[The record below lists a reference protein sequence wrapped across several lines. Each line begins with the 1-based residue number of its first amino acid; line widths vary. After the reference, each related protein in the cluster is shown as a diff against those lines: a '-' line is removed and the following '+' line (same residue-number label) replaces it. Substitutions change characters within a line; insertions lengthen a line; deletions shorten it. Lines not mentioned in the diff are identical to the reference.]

1 MIKKTWSIP
10 ASSLKITR
18 FRTNYLLL
26 SCGASTL
33 QASQKFVLLHFA
45 TWCRLPLK
53 PSLNQQSI
61 SCDPMYYLN
70 FSAFNVTQRY
80 TFAIHDYC
88 SRTRIRSR
96 EFISLRQFVLLK
108 SKYVNHIGFDAVNH
122 VRFSEERTSYK
133 LTSRGGGSNNKK
145 RSCRREKPKV
155 SFVFFVLFQNTFE
168 IDVFVLNL
176 VKNVSTKKI
185 TIFVFF
191 DLFCSFLLF
200 LSDFVKKMSSNR
212 EY

>member
-133 LTSRGGGSNNKK
+133 LTSRGGGGG
-145 RSCRREKPKV
+145 P
-155 SFVFFVLFQNTFE
+155 T
-168 IDVFVLNL
+168 
-176 VKNVSTKKI
+176 TKK
-185 TIFVFF
+185 
-191 DLFCSFLLF
+191 DHAAGKNLRYPLSFLFFFKTPSKSTF
-200 LSDFVKKMSSNR
+200 LC
-212 EY
+212 